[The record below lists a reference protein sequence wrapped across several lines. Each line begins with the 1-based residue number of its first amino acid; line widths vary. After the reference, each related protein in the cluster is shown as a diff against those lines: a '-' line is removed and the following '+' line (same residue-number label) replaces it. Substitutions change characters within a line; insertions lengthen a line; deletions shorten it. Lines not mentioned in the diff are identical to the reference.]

1 MSRLQ
6 QFSLFGSSYRLTV
19 TPIDLI
25 CMVLLAV
32 GSFGLY
38 AVTAVPGPFDGDSGE
53 FQYMPRLLGLPHP
66 TGYPL
71 YLLLGWLW
79 SWLPVGTMAFRLNL
93 FSAFWAM
100 LTLLLLF
107 MIGRM
112 LALPR
117 VAALCGAVALGLVAP
132 FWQYAGLAA
141 VYTLHTALLAAAL
154 LFWLHW
160 SAGLR
165 NKAAN
170 TNKRFWLAAFLTGL
184 SLTNHPTAAFM
195 VPTTLLFLFSHWPLL
210 GMKRITAQKIRTTLL
225 GALFFALPGALY
237 LYVPIR
243 LWMIGAGSERFGL
256 QESIAK
262 GWVAPFLNPS
272 SFNVIEYMTGRG
284 LLNDYGIEAHL
295 LWTRLPELLIELFG
309 LPLMIISVI
318 GFVMWLW
325 QRPRSWL
332 LLFALFLP
340 AAAYAI
346 TYDAQFTERNQ
357 IAHLEGHLMPA
368 LLVIALWIAQGI
380 NSLITIL
387 SLVMKRATLLN
398 RLVPLLGLVALI
410 SMPTIGLQPWNQEL
424 PTAKDA
430 QQSRSIRAYWTE
442 VLAYPLESDA
452 ALTGHWG
459 DLTAFWY
466 FQHGE
471 GLRPDLW
478 AIFPP
483 NLPQIERWINESD
496 RALYLAG
503 PLLDWSSDLS
513 QTYHLTPW
521 GILVRVAPRDNPP
534 TFPPLHDKNALFG
547 NQLQLNGYTTTSPA
561 PKRTQLWLAWHTI
574 APTSRDLSVSV
585 RLHAPDD
592 TMLLQKDGRLASLW
606 YPDGTMP
613 AEQPLLS
620 VFDLALPDEL
630 PPDTTVRI
638 VVYDPNTI
646 VPLLTSEGQDVF
658 ELGRFEIE

>member
-1 MSRLQ
+1 MKPLD
-6 QFSLFGSSYRLTV
+6 FMCVL
-19 TPIDLI
+19 
-25 CMVLLAV
+25 LLAV

-79 SWLPVGTMAFRLNL
+79 SWLPLGTMAFRLNL

-112 LALPR
+112 LAFQP
-117 VAALCGAVALGLVAP
+117 VAALSGAITLGLVAP

-160 SAGLR
+160 STGLQ

-170 TNKRFWLAAFLTGL
+170 TNKRFCMATFCTGL

-195 VPTTLLFLFSHWPLL
+195 IPATLLFLLAHWPFWF
-210 GMKRITAQKIRTTLL
+210 GMKRITQQKVRTTLL
-225 GALFFALPGALY
+225 GALFFTLPGALY

-243 LWMIGAGSERFGL
+243 LWMIGPGSQRFGL

-262 GWVAPFLNPS
+262 GWIAPFLDPS
-272 SFNVIEYMTGRG
+272 LFNVVEYITGRG

-309 LPLMIISVI
+309 LPLMIISAI
-318 GFVMWLW
+318 GLVGWLW

-332 LLFALFLP
+332 LLLALFLP

-368 LLVIALWIAQGI
+368 LLVVALWIAQGI
-380 NSLITIL
+380 NSLMAIL
-387 SLVMKRATLLN
+387 SPVVKRATLLHG
-398 RLVPLLGLVALI
+398 LAPLLGLATLI
-410 SMPTIGLQPWNQEL
+410 SMPTISLQPWNQEL

-442 VLAYPLESDA
+442 VLAYPLESEA

-483 NLPQIERWINESD
+483 NLPQIERWINESG

-513 QTYHLTPW
+513 QKYHLTPW
-521 GILVRVAPRDNPP
+521 GILVRIAPRDNPP
-534 TFPPLHDKNALFG
+534 TFPPLHDQNALFG

-561 PKRTQLWLAWHTI
+561 PNRTQLWLAWHTI

-585 RLHAPDD
+585 RLHAPDG
-592 TMLLQKDGRLASLW
+592 TMLLQHDGRLASLW

-620 VFDLALPDEL
+620 VFDLELPDEL
-630 PPDTTVRI
+630 PPDTVVRI

-658 ELGRFEIE
+658 ELGRLEIE

>member
-1 MSRLQ
+1 M
-6 QFSLFGSSYRLTV
+6 
-19 TPIDLI
+19 TPVDLV
-25 CMVLLAV
+25 CLLLLAV

-38 AVTAVPGPFDGDSGE
+38 AATAVPGPFDGDSGE

-79 SWLPVGTMAFRLNL
+79 SWLPLGTMAFRLNL

-100 LTLLLLF
+100 STLLFLF
-107 MIGRM
+107 LIGRT
-112 LALPR
+112 LAFHP
-117 VAALCGAVALGLVAP
+117 VAALSGAITLGLVAP

-154 LFWLHW
+154 LLWLHW
-160 SAGLR
+160 SIGLR
-165 NKAAN
+165 NAVTN
-170 TNKRFWLAAFLTGL
+170 TNQRFCMAAFCTGL
-184 SLTNHPTAAFM
+184 SLTNHPTAAFL
-195 VPTTLLFLFSHWPLL
+195 VPATLLFLLAHWPWLE
-210 GMKRITAQKIRTTLL
+210 MKHITRQTLRPALL
-225 GALFFALPGALY
+225 GAFFFALPGTLY

-243 LWMIGAGSERFGL
+243 LWMIGLGSERFGL

-262 GWVAPFLNPS
+262 GWIAPFLDGS
-272 SFNVIEYMTGRG
+272 SFGVLEYITGRG
-284 LLNDYGIEAHL
+284 LLNNYGIEVHL
-295 LWTRLPELLIELFG
+295 LWTRLPELLVELFG
-309 LPLMIISVI
+309 LPLMLIGLI
-318 GFVMWLW
+318 GFVAWLW

-332 LLFALFLP
+332 LLLALFLP
-340 AAAYAI
+340 ASAYAI

-368 LLVIALWIAQGI
+368 LLVVALWVAQGI
-380 NSLITIL
+380 NSLLTI
-387 SLVMKRATLLN
+387 SSRMMKMKRASFLHALT
-398 RLVPLLGLVALI
+398 PLLGLVTLI
-410 SMPTIGLQPWNQEL
+410 SMPTIDLQSWNYEV

-442 VLAYPLESDA
+442 VLAYPLESEA

-483 NLPQIERWINESD
+483 NRPQIEGWVNESS

-503 PLLDWSSDLS
+503 PLLDWSTDLS
-513 QTYHLTPW
+513 QQYNLTPW
-521 GILVRVAPRDNPP
+521 GILVRIAPLDNPP
-534 TFPPLHDKNALFG
+534 TFPPLHAKSALFG

-561 PKRTQLWLAWHTI
+561 PNRTQLWLAWHTI

-585 RLHAPDD
+585 RLHAPDG

-620 VFDLALPDEL
+620 VFDLELPEEL
-630 PPDTTVRI
+630 PPETVVRI

-658 ELGRFEIE
+658 ELGQFEE